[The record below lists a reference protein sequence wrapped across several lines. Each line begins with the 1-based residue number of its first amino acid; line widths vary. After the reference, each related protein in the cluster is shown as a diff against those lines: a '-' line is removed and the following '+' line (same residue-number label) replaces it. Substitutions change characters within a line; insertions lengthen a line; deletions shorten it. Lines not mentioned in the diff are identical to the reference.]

1 MQVINKH
8 TLSMKKRLFEQNALQ
23 AAECLT
29 EEMAD
34 KEYLRSADVA
44 RIFSISNST
53 LKLLRTKGELPCYR
67 FGKTYLY
74 KREEIEACLVKII
87 AGKE

>member
-1 MQVINKH
+1 
-8 TLSMKKRLFEQNALQ
+8 MKKKLFEQHALD
-23 AAECLT
+23 AAVRLT
-29 EEMAD
+29 EMEER
-34 KEYLRSADVA
+34 EYLRSADVT

-53 LKLLRTKGELPCYR
+53 LKLMRAKGELPCYR

-74 KREEIEACLVKII
+74 KKEEIEACLVKII

>member
-1 MQVINKH
+1 M
-8 TLSMKKRLFEQNALQ
+8 T
-23 AAECLT
+23 
-29 EEMAD
+29 D
-34 KEYLRSADVA
+34 KEYLRSADVT

-74 KREEIEACLVKII
+74 KREEIEACLVKS
-87 AGKE
+87 

>member
-1 MQVINKH
+1 
-8 TLSMKKRLFEQNALQ
+8 MKKRLIEQNALQ

-29 EEMAD
+29 EMGT
-34 KEYLRSADVA
+34 KEYLRSADVE

-53 LKLLRTKGELPCYR
+53 LKLMRARGEIPCYR

-74 KREEIEACLVKII
+74 KKEEIEACLVKII

>member
-1 MQVINKH
+1 
-8 TLSMKKRLFEQNALQ
+8 MKKKLIEQNALQ
-23 AAECLT
+23 AAERLIEM
-29 EEMAD
+29 EE
-34 KEYLRSADVA
+34 KEYLRSADVT

-53 LKLLRTKGELPCYR
+53 LKLMRANGTLPCYK

-87 AGKE
+87 TERG

>member
-1 MQVINKH
+1 
-8 TLSMKKRLFEQNALQ
+8 MKKKLFEQHALD
-23 AAECLT
+23 AAVRLT
-29 EEMAD
+29 EMEER
-34 KEYLRSADVA
+34 EYLRSADVT

-53 LKLLRTKGELPCYR
+53 LKLMRANGTLPCYK

-87 AGKE
+87 SKEE

>member
-1 MQVINKH
+1 
-8 TLSMKKRLFEQNALQ
+8 MKKRLFEQNALQ

-29 EEMAD
+29 EMTD
-34 KEYLRSADVA
+34 KEYLRSADA
-44 RIFSISNST
+44 TRIFSISNST

>member
-1 MQVINKH
+1 MR
-8 TLSMKKRLFEQNALQ
+8 KRLIEQNALD
-23 AAECLT
+23 AAEQL

-34 KEYLRSADVA
+34 KEYLRSADVT

-53 LKLLRTKGELPCYR
+53 LKLLRSKGELPCYR

-74 KREEIEACLVKII
+74 KRTEIEACLVKII
-87 AGKE
+87 SKED

>member
-1 MQVINKH
+1 
-8 TLSMKKRLFEQNALQ
+8 MKKKLIEQNALD
-23 AAECLT
+23 AAERLT
-29 EEMAD
+29 EMEE

-74 KREEIEACLVKII
+74 KREEIEACLVRII
-87 AGKE
+87 GKEAYYG

>member
-1 MQVINKH
+1 
-8 TLSMKKRLFEQNALQ
+8 MKKKLIERNALD
-23 AAECLT
+23 AAVRLT
-29 EEMAD
+29 EMEE
-34 KEYLRSADVA
+34 KEYLRSADVT

-53 LKLLRTKGELPCYR
+53 LKLMRANGTLPCYK

-87 AGKE
+87 AERGE